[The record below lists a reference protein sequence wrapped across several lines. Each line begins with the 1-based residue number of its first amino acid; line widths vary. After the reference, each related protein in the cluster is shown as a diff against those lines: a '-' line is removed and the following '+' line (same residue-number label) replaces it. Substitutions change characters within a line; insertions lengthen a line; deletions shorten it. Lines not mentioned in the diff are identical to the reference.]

1 MTRKLYLESTMQIFT
16 VGHSNHSPEKFIDLL
31 KWHEVTAV
39 ADVRSFPVSRRCP
52 HFSQSPLKK
61 LLEVEGIAYVFLGEQ
76 LGARPKQT
84 ECYVEGKARYELIAQ
99 TEAFSR
105 GLERIY
111 QGAKRYRIAL
121 MCAEQDPI
129 ICHRTILVCKH
140 LKNTGLDIK
149 HILKNGDLE
158 SHNHLEERL
167 LKLHNLSDELTLPKS
182 STSILKHEGQ
192 LELFDAGI
200 FNTDNSVSVEYN
212 ARLSFEDLID
222 QAYQIQGEKIAYIGK
237 YPNKGFIHERA
248 S

>member
-1 MTRKLYLESTMQIFT
+1 MQIFT
-16 VGHSNHSPEKFIDLL
+16 VGHSNHSPEKFLDLL
-31 KWHEVTAV
+31 KWHEVTAI

-61 LLEVEGIAYVFLGEQ
+61 LLEVEGIAYVFLGDQ
-76 LGARPKQT
+76 LGARPKET

-105 GLERIY
+105 GLERIC
-111 QGAKRYRIAL
+111 QGAKKHRIAL

-129 ICHRTILVCKH
+129 ICHRTILVCKY
-140 LKNTGLDIK
+140 LRNAGLEIK

-167 LKLHNLSDELTLPKS
+167 LTLHNLSDAFPLLESCTPTPK
-182 STSILKHEGQ
+182 HGEQ
-192 LELFDAGI
+192 LELFGTST
-200 FNTDNSVSVEYN
+200 FNTDTSTIIECT
-212 ARLSFEDLID
+212 ARLSCEELIEK
-222 QAYQIQGEKIAYIGK
+222 AYQLQGEKIAYVEK
-237 YPNKGFIHERA
+237 YQNKGFIHERA